1 MGGDV
6 RVIIGIAYG
15 VVALGVAGVASRRLA
30 WWLRDGGCSFGAEEG
45 VLSLLFGLLVGG
57 LWPVA
62 LPGALFVRW
71 LTADVG
77 RNHPE
82 EVERRAREAEARV
95 RELER
100 ELGIGAQEDQSHHS
114 ALIGWLRENPPLRP
128 GSSEGG
134 VLR

>member
-1 MGGDV
+1 MIWGVG
-6 RVIIGIAYG
+6 YG
-15 VVALGVAGVASRRLA
+15 VIALVVTCVAARMLA
-30 WWLRDGGCSFGAEEG
+30 WWMRDDGHSFGFEDSIIA
-45 VLSLLFGLLVGG
+45 LLFGVLIGG

-71 LTADVG
+71 LAADVK

-100 ELGIGAQEDQSHHS
+100 ELGIGE
-114 ALIGWLRENPPLRP
+114 RY
-128 GSSEGG
+128 
-134 VLR
+134 

>member
-1 MGGDV
+1 M
-6 RVIIGIAYG
+6 IWGIAYG
-15 VVALGVAGVASRRLA
+15 VVALGVTGVASRMLVWRM
-30 WWLRDGGCSFGAEEG
+30 RDDGYSFGFEDSIIA
-45 VLSLLFGLLVGG
+45 LLFGVLIGG

-71 LTADVG
+71 LAADVK

-100 ELGIGAQEDQSHHS
+100 ELGIGE
-114 ALIGWLRENPPLRP
+114 RY
-128 GSSEGG
+128 
-134 VLR
+134 

>member
-1 MGGDV
+1 M
-6 RVIIGIAYG
+6 IIGIAYG
-15 VVALGVAGVASRRLA
+15 VVALGVAGVAARRLA
-30 WWLRDGGCSFGAEEG
+30 WWLRDGGCSFGVEDS
-45 VLSLLFGLLVGG
+45 VLALLFGVLVGG

-82 EVERRAREAEARV
+82 EVELRAREAEARV

-100 ELGIGAQEDQSHHS
+100 ELGIGAQEGQSHHS
-114 ALIGWLRENPPLRP
+114 ALIGRLRENPPPRP

-134 VLR
+134 ILR